1 MNSRIYS
8 ENTMHVY
15 VWLLVNSNL
24 NNDPFVRKSV
34 EYRRTL
40 KKNLGDSY
48 CNIFKRDF
56 RTCKLNFSSSSS
68 HVM

>member
-1 MNSRIYS
+1 
-8 ENTMHVY
+8 MHVY

-40 KKNLGDSY
+40 KKNLGDSPTV
-48 CNIFKRDF
+48 IFLREISEPV
-56 RTCKLNFSSSSS
+56 N
-68 HVM
+68 

>member
-56 RTCKLNFSSSSS
+56 RTCKLTFSSSSS